1 MEFQIN
7 LSNKYLCNRIKDMI
21 MARFPNAPI
30 TINESL
36 IQLNE
41 KLEIEN
47 CYVFVD
53 QDFFVVNSNYAQWFL
68 LKRKTYKL
76 IMVSETVCHALECI
90 RFSFFDYFTINKL
103 NEDFE
108 SFCNRINSN
117 IPDEF
122 HSNKTKHILIKD
134 HKAITKVQFTD
145 ILFIEAY
152 GSYTNLYTNNKFYT
166 ISKTIKSIIP
176 NFPKTFVRVH
186 RSYAVNLDHV
196 ISFNKDEVLM
206 NNETK
211 IKISRAK
218 KMALIE
224 AIQRTA

>member
-1 MEFQIN
+1 
-7 LSNKYLCNRIKDMI
+7 MI
-21 MARFPNAPI
+21 VARYPNAPI

-53 QDFFVVNSNYAQWFL
+53 QDFFVANSNYAQWFF

-90 RFSFFDYFTINKL
+90 RFGFFDYFTINKL

-117 IPDEF
+117 ISDEF
-122 HSNKTKHILIKD
+122 HSNTKKHILIKD

-176 NFPKTFVRVH
+176 NFPKTFVSVH

-218 KMALIE
+218 KSALIE